1 MAGTDKKP
9 KHDLPTFAP
18 EAETP
23 WEEIM
28 PFPWV
33 EDPEDTMLRALEKIT
48 AELEANKEQDTESGK
63 NANKVRQEMEDKISK
78 PTDDQSK

>member
-9 KHDLPTFAP
+9 KHDLPDVAP
-18 EAETP
+18 EAEAP

-33 EDPEDTMLRALEKIT
+33 EDPEDRMLRALEKIT
-48 AELEANKEQDTESGK
+48 AEMESNKEQDTEAGK
-63 NANKVRQEMEDKISK
+63 NANKVRQEMEDKISN
-78 PTDDQSK
+78 PTDKNK